1 MVGKDKISREGM
13 EKKIYSLSEQA
24 LSQIP
29 LDRKRVLVV
38 IPDTT
43 HHAMLPLFFKILY
56 QILGT

>member
-1 MVGKDKISREGM
+1 MVGKDKISREGI
-13 EKKIYSLSEQA
+13 EKEIYSLSEQA

-43 HHAMLPLFFKILY
+43 RHAMLPLFFKILY